1 MHIGI
6 LECGRNRSD
15 WTAIHGGFGD
25 WFPRLLLPVDPT
37 LTFSVFAADLGEFPD
52 DISECDAWLL
62 TGSPASVN
70 DRTAWQATLDD
81 FVRRVF
87 GQVPMVGICYG
98 HQHLHDAL
106 GGAVG
111 KRNSWGVGVQKYD
124 LSALPDWLSAEDRA
138 LSTDG
143 LRLIALH
150 QDEVI
155 RPAAGTCVIASNEGC
170 SLGITQI
177 GEDVLTFQAHPEMT
191 PDQVTLIYDLHRKS
205 MGDADW
211 SRAQASLAG
220 ERDDHLAARW
230 IIDFLR
236 SRIGCRT
243 HEKEQS

>member
-6 LECGRNRSD
+6 LECGRNLPE
-15 WTAIHGGFGD
+15 WIATHGGFGD

-37 LTFSVFAADLGEFPD
+37 LTFSTFSVDLGEWPT
-52 DISECDAWLL
+52 DITACDAWLL
-62 TGSPASVN
+62 TGSPSSVN

-81 FVRRVF
+81 FVRRAF

-111 KRNSWGVGVQKYD
+111 KSNRWGVGVQKYD

-138 LSTDG
+138 LSADG

-150 QDEVI
+150 QDEVVS
-155 RPAAGTCVIASNEGC
+155 PASDTRVFAANEGC
-170 SLGITQI
+170 PLGITQI
-177 GEDVLTFQAHPEMT
+177 GEGVLTFQAHPEMT
-191 PDQVTLIYDLHRKS
+191 PEQVTLIYDLHRHS
-205 MGDADW
+205 IGDADW
-211 SRAQASLAG
+211 SRAQASLTGA
-220 ERDDHLAARW
+220 RDDQLAARW

-236 SRIGCRT
+236 SRLDSRS